1 MVRASTGRPW
11 KQTFVAEMHPAA
23 GEQLLEGLPH
33 RLMLGLREPAA
44 SGEAETGLTQQG
56 FAIDRQ
62 DLSDDRFQ
70 GRPPLGGWNRADG
83 AASGWGSPEL
93 LPAGALFAVD
103 PERLLGIE
111 MEMPMALD
119 RGMRKQ
125 ASAARC
131 RRWPNPIDE
140 TNPVRPWRQ
149 PAREPDDHSPGLKEL
164 LNNLLLGADP

>member
-11 KQTFVAEMHPAA
+11 KHTSVAEMHSAA
-23 GEQLLEGLPH
+23 AEQLLEGLPH
-33 RLMLGLREPAA
+33 RLMLGLREP
-44 SGEAETGLTQQG
+44 
-56 FAIDRQ
+56 
-62 DLSDDRFQ
+62 
-70 GRPPLGGWNRADG
+70 

-111 MEMPMALD
+111 RETPMALD
-119 RGMRKQ
+119 GGMRKQ

-131 RRWPNPIDE
+131 RRWPNPSDE
-140 TNPVRPWRQ
+140 TNLVRPWRQ

-164 LNNLLLGADP
+164 LNNFLGADPCRASHTVAVLQ